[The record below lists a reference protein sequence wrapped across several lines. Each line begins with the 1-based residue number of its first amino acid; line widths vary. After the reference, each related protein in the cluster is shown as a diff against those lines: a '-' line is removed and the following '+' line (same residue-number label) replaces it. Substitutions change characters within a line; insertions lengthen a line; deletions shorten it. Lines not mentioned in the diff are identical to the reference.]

1 MESLAFTNN
10 CMLLCVQR
18 RLTEEVTKLTAQEA
32 ELLGYVSQLQE
43 KCGLV

>member
-1 MESLAFTNN
+1 M
-10 CMLLCVQR
+10 QR
-18 RLTEEVTKLTAQEA
+18 RQAEVIAKLNAQEA